1 MKTVGIIAEY
11 NPFHNG
17 HAFQLAEVRRSFGA
31 DAAVV
36 VAMSGDFT
44 QRGEPAIVDKW
55 VRAESALR
63 SGVDLVLEIP
73 FAYAAASAERF
84 AQGGVSLLAATG
96 VCGRL
101 AFGSESGSLEAL
113 HLLADVLVR
122 EPEGYRLRLRES
134 LDEGFSFPAARQAA
148 LAAYLSAEGLSGDA
162 ALLERPN
169 DILAV
174 EYLKAV
180 QRVGER
186 APVPF
191 AVQRTGA
198 GYHDTVVPAAG
209 SGGQTLI
216 ASASA
221 LRAAFLA
228 PLSHESSSVSIPVS
242 FPVSSLVDR
251 DGLGSAFEAI
261 RRACPPASAGAL
273 LEAAVHGLA
282 PVTPE
287 AFAPLLLSMLR
298 SLPVDRLDH
307 IAYMGEGLSR
317 RLKAAAAE
325 VDGEPCHAGVGA
337 GLYAS
342 LTAHAATRRFPS
354 TRIARALA
362 ALAVGLTDEDLAL
375 FDAAGGPRY
384 LRVLGFTK
392 KGRYLLKKMRASATL
407 PIFTKTSDFLEH
419 GDDPVLQRMGALD
432 LAAADLHRLHVPE
445 ASRRRCGSD
454 FDTPVL
460 ML

>member
-63 SGVDLVLEIP
+63 SGVDLVIEIP

-101 AFGSESGSLEAL
+101 AFGSESGSLDAL

-122 EPEGYRLRLRES
+122 EPEGYRMRLREN

-180 QRVGER
+180 QRVGDR

-198 GYHDTVVPAAG
+198 GYHDTEVPTAG
-209 SGGQTLI
+209 SDGRTLI

-228 PLSHESSSVSIPVS
+228 PLSSGSSP
-242 FPVSSLVDR
+242 VDR
-251 DGLGSAFEAI
+251 EGLGSAFEAI

-273 LEAAVHGLA
+273 LEAAVNGLA

-298 SLPVDRLDH
+298 SLPVDRLDRVAH
-307 IAYMGEGLSR
+307 MGEGLSR
-317 RLKAAAAE
+317 RLKAAATE
-325 VDGEPCHAGVGA
+325 VDGDPFHAGAAA

-342 LTAHAATRRFPS
+342 LTARAATRRFPS

-362 ALAVGLTDEDLAL
+362 ALAIGLTDEDLSL
-375 FDAAGGPRY
+375 FDNAGGPRY

-392 KGRYLLKKMRASATL
+392 KGRYLLKKMRVSATL
-407 PIFTKTSDFLEH
+407 PIFTKASDFLEH

-432 LAAADLHRLHVPE
+432 LAAADLYRLHVPA
-445 ASRRRCGSD
+445 ASHRRCGSD
-454 FDTPVL
+454 FDTPVV